1 MRVLVLGGGG
11 RENALCWKLAQ
22 SPLLTKLWRAPNGS
36 GLPDEVEGLDLN
48 PLDPAAVEAFARAQK
63 IDLVVVGPEAVLEAG
78 VSDRLRAAGFKVFG
92 PSRAAAQ
99 LEVSKSF
106 TKQICDACGAPTARW
121 RRFESL
127 APALDYVR
135 AEGAPIVVKADG
147 LAAGKGVT
155 VAATLAEA
163 EAALRHVFDG
173 GFGAA
178 GAAVVIEQVLHGEEA
193 SLFALVDGERAIPLA
208 GAQDHKRA
216 YDDDQGPNTGGMGA
230 YSPAPVLDEAATAR
244 AMERIVRPIAR
255 EMALRGTPYQGV
267 IFAGLMIDAGEPSL
281 IEINARFGD
290 PECQALMPRLESDLL
305 PALLAVAEGRL
316 EEVELTWRPET
327 CLTVVMAAK
336 GYPGEYIRETEIRGL
351 EAAEATGAVVF
362 LAGARYDGETLIA
375 NGGRVLNVTAL
386 GRDAAEAQARAY
398 AAVEKIDW
406 PEGFYRHDI
415 GARAVAR
422 GA

>member
-1 MRVLVLGGGG
+1 M
-11 RENALCWKLAQ
+11 
-22 SPLLTKLWRAPNGS
+22 S
-36 GLPDEVEGLDLN
+36 
-48 PLDPAAVEAFARAQK
+48 
-63 IDLVVVGPEAVLEAG
+63 
-78 VSDRLRAAGFKVFG
+78 
-92 PSRAAAQ
+92 
-99 LEVSKSF
+99 
-106 TKQICDACGAPTARW
+106 
-121 RRFESL
+121 
-127 APALDYVR
+127 
-135 AEGAPIVVKADG
+135 
-147 LAAGKGVT
+147 
-155 VAATLAEA
+155 
-163 EAALRHVFDG
+163 
-173 GFGAA
+173 
-178 GAAVVIEQVLHGEEA
+178 